1 MLRRIQRIEG
11 IGSYHSA
18 RAGDTQFSK
27 VNIIY
32 GENRN
37 GKSTLCDIFF
47 SLATNNPE
55 LVKSFGIG
63 MRTM

>member
-1 MLRRIQRIEG
+1 MLRRIQKIEG

-18 RAGDTQFSK
+18 RAGDTQFSD

-37 GKSTLCDIFF
+37 GKSTLCDIFY
-47 SLATNNPE
+47 SLRLITLN
-55 LVKSFGIG
+55 
-63 MRTM
+63 